1 MTADLAVATATP
13 FSYLD
18 TPTAAPLSISE
29 LMPGAYNLME
39 YAAVTAGEQV
49 LVLTEHGTDPVV
61 VQAISAAAAYRNA
74 DVHVL
79 SVPSFSAGGWDRA
92 TPSPLLPAAH
102 DAVDVVIS
110 LTWWGEV
117 HTAGLFFDGIAK
129 RRARFVSLHQ
139 TATAAAMATGPRFPL
154 ELYFALEAR
163 ATALIAAASEIK
175 VTTALGTDVTFR
187 DLATSGHHAPLA
199 PGMWRPFPY
208 GGVNFYPDRT
218 DGVVVIEESTVT
230 GVPAGRTTVELADNR
245 VTAIDGSAA
254 AAELRRYAPTGYYLR
269 HALIGLNPKVR
280 LAGGSQFER
289 EKHAGAFYFGLD
301 ALTADGMVDRG
312 GPGHAHCDCQF
323 DRPTITIDGA
333 PFVDD
338 GHLLL
343 LDDPDIRE
351 LAGKFG
357 PADVLLDPNP
367 RLVLPSRY
375 SR

>member
-1 MTADLAVATATP
+1 MTVTAP

-18 TPTAAPLSISE
+18 TPTAAPLSITE
-29 LMPGAYNLME
+29 LMPGVYNLLE
-39 YAAVTAGEQV
+39 YAAVAAGEQV
-49 LVLTEHGTDPVV
+49 LILAEHSTDPVV
-61 VQAISAAAAYRNA
+61 IQAIAAAAAYRNA

-79 SVPSFSAGGWDRA
+79 STAPFSAGGWDRA

-102 DAVDVVIS
+102 GAADVVIS

-117 HTAGLFFDGIAK
+117 HTPHLFFDEIAK

-139 TATAAAMATGPRFPL
+139 TATAAALSTGARLPL
-154 ELYFALEAR
+154 DLYFALEAR
-163 ATALIAAASEIK
+163 ATAQLAAAEEIR
-175 VTTALGTDVTFR
+175 VTTALNTDVTFR
-187 DLATSGHHAPLA
+187 NFTTAGHHAPLT

-208 GGVNFYPDRT
+208 GGVNFYPDQT

-230 GVPAGRTTVELADNR
+230 GVPAEQTTIELANNR
-245 VTAIDGSAA
+245 VTAIEGGAA
-254 AAELRRYAPTGYYLR
+254 AALRRYAPNGYYMR

-280 LAGGSQFER
+280 SAGGTQFER

-301 ALTADGMVDRG
+301 GLTPEGTADRK

-323 DRPTITIDGA
+323 DRPTITLDGK
-333 PFVDD
+333 PFIED
-338 GHLLL
+338 GYLLL
-343 LDDPDIRE
+343 LDDPEIQE

-357 PADVLLDPNP
+357 PADILLDPND
-367 RLVLPSRY
+367 RLVLPPRY